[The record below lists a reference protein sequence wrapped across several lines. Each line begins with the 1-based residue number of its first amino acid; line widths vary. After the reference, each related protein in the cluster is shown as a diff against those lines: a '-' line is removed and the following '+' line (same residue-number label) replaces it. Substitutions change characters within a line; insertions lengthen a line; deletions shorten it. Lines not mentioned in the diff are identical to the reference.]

1 MKVRMLSHLRPEALA
16 VLKEFA
22 DSYHARFGR
31 PLPVTSLVRPDE
43 YQRRLSATNA
53 NATRIDTPP
62 HSTGLAFDILYR
74 HMTAEEQAHV
84 MSDIARLRDAGRVEA
99 LRENRDHFHVFAFI
113 DGKRPGEELI
123 SGSLG
128 KAVAATKSPKAEPA
142 PAPAKTARA
151 PKKELKAEKK
161 KAAKKEVQKRS
172 GRAAGRKR
180 K

>member
-1 MKVRMLSHLRPEALA
+1 MLSHLRPEALA

-74 HMTAEEQAHV
+74 HMTADEQTHV
-84 MSDIARLRDAGRVEA
+84 MDDIARLRDAGRVEA

-128 KAVAATKSPKAEPA
+128 AVAAPSA
-142 PAPAKTARA
+142 PRLSRPPNASRG
-151 PKKELKAEKK
+151 K
-161 KAAKKEVQKRS
+161 KAPQKESKARKE
-172 GRAAGRKR
+172 GR
-180 K
+180 

>member
-1 MKVRMLSHLRPEALA
+1 
-16 VLKEFA
+16 LKELA
-22 DSYHARFGR
+22 DSYHEKFGR
-31 PLPVTSLVRPDE
+31 PLPITSLVRPDE

-99 LRENRDHFHVFAFI
+99 LRENRDHYHVFAFI
-113 DGKRPGEELI
+113 DGKRPGEGLI

-128 KAVAATKSPKAEPA
+128 RAVAPAATKAEPA
-142 PAPAKTARA
+142 ARKAEPAAKKSA
-151 PKKELKAEKK
+151 PKKESKAEKRKAVKKEAK
-161 KAAKKEVQKRS
+161 KAGGRTARGKR
-172 GRAAGRKR
+172 R
-180 K
+180 

>member
-1 MKVRMLSHLRPEALA
+1 M
-16 VLKEFA
+16 LKEFA

-84 MSDIARLRDAGRVEA
+84 MAHIARLRDAGRVEA

-113 DGKRPGEELI
+113 DGKRPAKNSSRLARR
-123 SGSLG
+123 
-128 KAVAATKSPKAEPA
+128 AVAPKAGRRSRPQA
-142 PAPAKTARA
+142 LRKSRA
-151 PKKELKAEKK
+151 CPKKEGEREGR
-161 KAAKKEVQKRS
+161 KKEVEKRRPS
-172 GRAAGRKR
+172 AGEAEVEFVCLRWWLPFQ
-180 K
+180 